1 MPDDQTIVEGDAGF
15 IGMASR
21 LNPLQLQAGM
31 VQYCENMRLDRGVA
45 QTRKGA
51 KRLGDGIS
59 AGTQPL
65 VMPFVL
71 GNDKHIIS
79 LARGG
84 VGNLTATATIS
95 AHGYFTGDV
104 INIRGASPAQYN
116 GDFFVTVTGPN
127 AFTYTMASDPG
138 TNAVSVGLGVSN
150 LVTFSDLP
158 PGSGFT
164 ATYLIS
170 AAPSSTTFYIS
181 KIDGSGLATNSSWV
195 TPSVTKV
202 NTSTG
207 ASYTISALTNGMFT
221 ITGNSFVSNKSP
233 IIQTVYDGGI
243 LASGVFSSP
252 NYNDENE
259 YIVLCGPTS
268 AFLYRQDE
276 PIEEIFYPSTGTAAD
291 EVLAATDTATCI
303 QAFNRFYL
311 LREADPALPGW
322 EWKYTT
328 ASGIAVSS
336 TTATVHITAHGLA
349 AGMRVRIEEGNEA
362 AFQGHEFD
370 ILSAATNS
378 FTIAVPLGTPSDPSA
393 NIATRRV
400 KPPLWWDGSTADFD
414 RATSGVPAEGVT
426 FKTLRSTGWASYIGN
441 RLWIPDGRDRVA
453 ISDVLDPDLY
463 DPFFQSFRANQ
474 GSNDYLVAI
483 HPWVEGQALVFMRN
497 SIWLANLSDT
507 SNATGDTFT
516 VDSAVS
522 RLTLLTDEIGCVARR
537 SVVTAGQFVFFLS
550 DAGVYRLDTQLDLK
564 LRANTQPL
572 SDPIADQIDE
582 INSDYAHLAVGRWWN
597 NRYYLAVPIG
607 ENATANN
614 TLFLWNAL
622 NSQWESR
629 DTYAINLDELLV
641 ATYSSQRRLFAAS
654 RAGTLFLLDELDYGD
669 DVPFSNTQDLSTDIP
684 GYLLTRRYG
693 WGSLNTKRLTRA
705 KASLLLPAEASCEL
719 RAITT
724 DYDADFQVATLAN
737 TSGEQEDYTLKAPLR
752 TKATGLDL
760 EYQTLTGRP
769 TLRQISAEAT
779 RSASDPTETRTT
791 S

>member
-15 IGMASR
+15 LGMASR
-21 LNPLQLQAGM
+21 LNPLQLQPGM

-71 GNDKHIIS
+71 DAN
-79 LARGG
+79 AR
-84 VGNLTATATIS
+84 VRTIYS
-95 AHGYFTGDV
+95 
-104 INIRGASPAQYN
+104 
-116 GDFFVTVTGPN
+116 
-127 AFTYTMASDPG
+127 
-138 TNAVSVGLGVSN
+138 
-150 LVTFSDLP
+150 
-158 PGSGFT
+158 
-164 ATYLIS
+164 
-170 AAPSSTTFYIS
+170 
-181 KIDGSGLATNSSWV
+181 
-195 TPSVTKV
+195 
-202 NTSTG
+202 
-207 ASYTISALTNGMFT
+207 
-221 ITGNSFVSNKSP
+221 
-233 IIQTVYDGGI
+233 GGI
-243 LASGVFSSP
+243 FASGVFSSP
-252 NYNDENE
+252 NYDDENE

-276 PIEEIFYPSTGTAAD
+276 PIEEINYPATGTASD
-291 EVLAATDTATCI
+291 EIIEPTDSVSTI

-311 LREADPALPGW
+311 LREADMTLPGW
-322 EWKYTT
+322 DWKYTT

-336 TTATVHITAHGLA
+336 TTGTVHITAHGLA
-349 AGMRVRIEEGNEA
+349 AGMRVRIEEGSQA
-362 AFQGHEFD
+362 AFQGHEYD
-370 ILSAATNS
+370 ILTATANA
-378 FTIAVPLGTPSDPSA
+378 FTIAVPAGTAPDVSA
-393 NIATRRV
+393 DIAIRRV
-400 KPPLWWDGSTADFD
+400 KPPLWWDGSTMEFQ
-414 RATSGVPAEGVT
+414 RAASGVPAEGVS

-441 RLWIPDGRDRVA
+441 RLWIPDGRDTVA

-497 SIWLANLSDT
+497 SVWLANLSDT

-522 RLTLLTDEIGCVARR
+522 KLTLLTDEIGCVARR
-537 SVVTAGQFVFFLS
+537 SIQTAGQFVFFLS

-572 SDPIADQIDE
+572 SDPIADQLDE
-582 INSDYAHLAVGRWWN
+582 INTDYAHLAVGKWWN

-607 ENATANN
+607 ENATSNN

-641 ATYSSQRRLFAAS
+641 AAYSSQRRLFAAS

-669 DVPFSNTQDLSTDIP
+669 EVPYANASGLFTAVPSELI
-684 GYLLTRRYG
+684 TRRYG

-705 KASLLLPAEASCEL
+705 KASVLLPDASACTL
-719 RAITT
+719 DAVTT
-724 DYDADFQVATLAN
+724 DYDADFQVAALEN
-737 TSGEQEDYTLKAPLR
+737 TTGDEEDYTLKAPLR
-752 TKATGLDL
+752 CKATGLDL
-760 EYQTLTGRP
+760 RFRTQSGRP
-769 TLRQISAEAT
+769 ILRQISAEAT
-779 RSASDPTETRTT
+779 RSSFDPTETRTLN
-791 S
+791 

>member
-31 VQYCENMRLDRGVA
+31 VQYAENMRLDRGVA

-51 KRLGDGIS
+51 KRLGDGIA
-59 AGTQPL
+59 AGTQPM
-65 VMPFVL
+65 VMPFL
-71 GNDKHIIS
+71 IDNSAIIE
-79 LARGG
+79 
-84 VGNLTATATIS
+84 TI
-95 AHGYFTGDV
+95 YE
-104 INIRGASPAQYN
+104 
-116 GDFFVTVTGPN
+116 
-127 AFTYTMASDPG
+127 
-138 TNAVSVGLGVSN
+138 
-150 LVTFSDLP
+150 
-158 PGSGFT
+158 
-164 ATYLIS
+164 
-170 AAPSSTTFYIS
+170 
-181 KIDGSGLATNSSWV
+181 
-195 TPSVTKV
+195 
-202 NTSTG
+202 
-207 ASYTISALTNGMFT
+207 
-221 ITGNSFVSNKSP
+221 
-233 IIQTVYDGGI
+233 GGI
-243 LASGVFSSP
+243 RASGTFSSP
-252 NYNDENE
+252 NYFDASE

-276 PIEEIFYPSTGTAAD
+276 PIVEIQYPNNGTAAD
-291 EVLAATDTATCI
+291 EVIELSDTVSTV
-303 QAFNRFYL
+303 QAFNRFYI
-311 LREADPALPGW
+311 LREADMSVTGW
-322 EWKYTT
+322 DWQYTT
-328 ASGIAVSS
+328 ASGIAVSG
-336 TTATVHITAHGLA
+336 TTATVHITAHGYV
-349 AGMRVRIEEGNEA
+349 AGMRVRIEEGSQA

-370 ILSAATNS
+370 ILAATANA
-378 FTIAVPLGTPSDPSA
+378 FTIAVPAGTAPDVA
-393 NIATRRV
+393 ADIAIRRV
-400 KPPLWWDGSTADFD
+400 KPPLWWDGSLSEFVRAD
-414 RATSGVPAEGVT
+414 AGVPAAGVT

-441 RLWIPDGRDRVA
+441 RLWIPDGRDAVA

-483 HPWVEGQALVFMRN
+483 HPWVEGQALVFLRN
-497 SIWLANLSDT
+497 SIWIANLTDT
-507 SNATGDTFT
+507 SNATGTDFA
-516 VDSAVS
+516 VDSAIS
-522 RLTLLTDEIGCVARR
+522 KLTLLTDEIGCVARR
-537 SVVTAGQFVFFLS
+537 SIQTAGQFVFFLS

-724 DYDADFQVATLAN
+724 DYDADYQIATLAN

-760 EYQTLTGRP
+760 EYHTLTGRP

-779 RSASDPTETRTT
+779 RSALDPTETRTLN
-791 S
+791 

>member
-21 LNPLQLQAGM
+21 LNPLQLQPGM

-51 KRLGDGIS
+51 KRLGDGIA

-65 VMPFVL
+65 VLPFAL
-71 GNDKHIIS
+71 D
-79 LARGG
+79 
-84 VGNLTATATIS
+84 
-95 AHGYFTGDV
+95 
-104 INIRGASPAQYN
+104 
-116 GDFFVTVTGPN
+116 
-127 AFTYTMASDPG
+127 
-138 TNAVSVGLGVSN
+138 
-150 LVTFSDLP
+150 
-158 PGSGFT
+158 
-164 ATYLIS
+164 
-170 AAPSSTTFYIS
+170 SST
-181 KIDGSGLATNSSWV
+181 
-195 TPSVTKV
+195 
-202 NTSTG
+202 
-207 ASYTISALTNGMFT
+207 
-221 ITGNSFVSNKSP
+221 

-268 AFLYRQDE
+268 AFLYRQNE
-276 PIEEIFYPSTGTAAD
+276 PIEEIFYPAQPTPHPAD

-311 LREADPALPGW
+311 LREADMSVPGW

-328 ASGIAVSS
+328 SSGIAVSS
-336 TTATVHITAHGLA
+336 TTATVHITAHGLS

-370 ILSAATNS
+370 ILSTSTNA
-378 FTIAVPLGTPSDPSA
+378 FTIAVPLGTPADPSA
-393 NIATRRV
+393 NIAIRRV

-572 SDPIADQIDE
+572 SDPIADQLDE
-582 INSDYAHLAVGRWWN
+582 INTEYADAAVGKWWN

-607 ENATANN
+607 PDAEANN

-622 NSQWESR
+622 NQQWESR
-629 DTYAINLDELLV
+629 DTYSFGLDELLI
-641 ATYSSQRRLFAAS
+641 AGYDSSRRLYCAS
-654 RAGTLFLLDELDYGD
+654 RTGSLFLLDELDYGD
-669 DVPFSNTQDLSTDIP
+669 EVPFANDENLYTDIP

-705 KASLLLPAEASCEL
+705 KASLLLPADASCEL
-719 RAITT
+719 RAVTT

-760 EYQTLTGRP
+760 EYHTLTGRP

-779 RSASDPTETRTT
+779 RSALDPTETRTLN
-791 S
+791 

>member
-15 IGMASR
+15 VGMASR
-21 LNPLQLQAGM
+21 LNPLQLQPGM

-51 KRLGDGIS
+51 KRLGDGIA

-65 VMPFVL
+65 VLPFAL
-71 GNDKHIIS
+71 D
-79 LARGG
+79 
-84 VGNLTATATIS
+84 
-95 AHGYFTGDV
+95 
-104 INIRGASPAQYN
+104 
-116 GDFFVTVTGPN
+116 
-127 AFTYTMASDPG
+127 
-138 TNAVSVGLGVSN
+138 
-150 LVTFSDLP
+150 
-158 PGSGFT
+158 
-164 ATYLIS
+164 
-170 AAPSSTTFYIS
+170 SST
-181 KIDGSGLATNSSWV
+181 
-195 TPSVTKV
+195 
-202 NTSTG
+202 
-207 ASYTISALTNGMFT
+207 
-221 ITGNSFVSNKSP
+221 

-259 YIVLCGPTS
+259 YIILCGPTS

-276 PIEEIFYPSTGTAAD
+276 PIEEIFYPATGTAAD
-291 EVLAATDTATCI
+291 EVLAATDTATCL

-311 LREADPALPGW
+311 LREADMSVPGW
-322 EWKYTT
+322 DWKYTT
-328 ASGIAVSS
+328 ASGIAVSG
-336 TTATVHITAHGLA
+336 TTATVHITAHGLT

-370 ILSAATNS
+370 ILTATANA
-378 FTIAVPLGTPSDPSA
+378 FTISVPAGTAPDVSA
-393 NIATRRV
+393 DIAIRRV
-400 KPPLWWDGSTADFD
+400 KPPLWWDGSTAEFQT
-414 RATSGVPAEGVT
+414 AASGVPAEGVT

-441 RLWIPDGRDRVA
+441 RLWIPDGRDAVA
-453 ISDVLDPDLY
+453 ISDVLDPDLF

-497 SIWLANLSDT
+497 SIWLANLTDSA
-507 SNATGDTFT
+507 NATGDQFT

-537 SVVTAGQFVFFLS
+537 SIVTAGQFVFFLS

-572 SDPIADQIDE
+572 SDPIADQLDE
-582 INSDYAHLAVGRWWN
+582 INTEYAYNSVGKWWN

-607 ENATANN
+607 PDAESNN

-629 DTYAINLDELLV
+629 DSYSFGLDELLI
-641 ATYSSQRRLFAAS
+641 AGYDSQRRLYCAS
-654 RAGTLFLLDELDYGD
+654 RTGSLFLLDELDTGD
-669 DVPFSNTQDLSTDIP
+669 EVPFANDEDLYTDIP

-705 KASLLLPAEASCEL
+705 KASLLLPAESSCEL
-719 RAITT
+719 RAVTT

-737 TSGEQEDYTLKAPLR
+737 TSPEQEDYTLKAPLR

-760 EYQTLTGRP
+760 EYHTLTGRP

-779 RSASDPTETRTT
+779 RSALDPTETRTLN
-791 S
+791 

>member
-15 IGMASR
+15 LGMASR
-21 LNPLQLQAGM
+21 LNPLQLQPGM

-65 VMPFVL
+65 TLPFVL
-71 GNDKHIIS
+71 DAN
-79 LARGG
+79 AR
-84 VGNLTATATIS
+84 VRTIYS
-95 AHGYFTGDV
+95 
-104 INIRGASPAQYN
+104 
-116 GDFFVTVTGPN
+116 
-127 AFTYTMASDPG
+127 
-138 TNAVSVGLGVSN
+138 
-150 LVTFSDLP
+150 
-158 PGSGFT
+158 
-164 ATYLIS
+164 
-170 AAPSSTTFYIS
+170 
-181 KIDGSGLATNSSWV
+181 
-195 TPSVTKV
+195 
-202 NTSTG
+202 
-207 ASYTISALTNGMFT
+207 
-221 ITGNSFVSNKSP
+221 
-233 IIQTVYDGGI
+233 GGI
-243 LASGVFSSP
+243 FASGVFSSP
-252 NYNDENE
+252 NYDDENE

-276 PIEEIFYPSTGTAAD
+276 PIEEINYPATGTAAD
-291 EVLAATDTATCI
+291 EIIDPSDSVSTL

-311 LREADPALPGW
+311 LREADMTLPGW
-322 EWKYTT
+322 DWKYTT
-328 ASGIAVSS
+328 ASGIAVSG

-349 AGMRVRIEEGNEA
+349 VGHRVRIEEGSQA

-370 ILSAATNS
+370 ILTATANS
-378 FTIAVPLGTPSDPSA
+378 FTIAVPAGTAPDVSA
-393 NIATRRV
+393 DIAVRRV
-400 KPPLWWDGSTADFD
+400 KPPLWWDGSTMEFQ
-414 RATSGVPAEGVT
+414 RAASGVPAEGVT

-441 RLWIPDGRDRVA
+441 RLWIPDGRDTVA

-497 SIWLANLSDT
+497 SIWIANLTDT

-522 RLTLLTDEIGCVARR
+522 KLTLLTDEIGCVARR
-537 SVVTAGQFVFFLS
+537 SIQTAGQFVFFLS

-572 SDPIADQIDE
+572 SDPIADQLDE
-582 INSDYAHLAVGRWWN
+582 IAADYAHLAVGRWWN

-607 ENATANN
+607 ENAQSNN

-641 ATYSSQRRLFAAS
+641 AAYSSQRRLFAAS

-669 DVPFSNTQDLSTDIP
+669 DVPYANAQDLYTEIP
-684 GYLLTRRYG
+684 SELITRRYG
-693 WGSLNTKRLTRA
+693 WGSLNAKRLTRA
-705 KASLLLPAEASCEL
+705 KASVLLPDASACTL
-719 RAITT
+719 DAVTT
-724 DYDADFQVATLAN
+724 DYDADFQVAALEN
-737 TSGEQEDYTLKAPLR
+737 TTGEEEDYTLKAPLR
-752 TKATGLDL
+752 CKATGLDL
-760 EYQTLTGRP
+760 RFRTQSGRP
-769 TLRQISAEAT
+769 ILRQISAEAT
-779 RSASDPTETRTT
+779 RSALDPTETRTLN
-791 S
+791 